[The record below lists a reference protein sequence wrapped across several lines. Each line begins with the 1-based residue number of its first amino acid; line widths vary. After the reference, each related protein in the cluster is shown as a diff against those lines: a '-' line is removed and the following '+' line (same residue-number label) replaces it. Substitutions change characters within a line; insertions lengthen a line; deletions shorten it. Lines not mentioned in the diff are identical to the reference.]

1 MSDRRKE
8 MHEQITA
15 ELARIAKL
23 GPMLKGT
30 VSEVNRGARKRGGGE
45 RTAHLLTYKGKG
57 NKTKSV
63 YVPARRV
70 EEVQALVARH
80 REATRILSRVVDL
93 SVDLFKAK
101 QKHASQGHQER
112 LA

>member
-1 MSDRRKE
+1 MPDRQKQ

-15 ELARIAKL
+15 ELARIAEL

-30 VSEVNRGARKRGGGE
+30 VNTINRGVRKRGAGE

-70 EEVQALVARH
+70 EEVQDMVARH
-80 REATRILSRVVDL
+80 REAIRTLDRVVEL

-101 QKHASQGHQER
+101 
-112 LA
+112 

>member
-1 MSDRRKE
+1 MPDRRE
-8 MHEQITA
+8 QMYEQIA
-15 ELARIAKL
+15 SELARIAEL

-30 VSEVNRGARKRGGGE
+30 VSEVKRGVRKRGVGE

-70 EEVQALVARH
+70 VEVQDMIDRH
-80 REATRILSRVVDL
+80 REARRTLDRVVDL
-93 SVDLFKAK
+93 SVGLFKAK
-101 QKHASQGHQER
+101 
-112 LA
+112 

>member
-1 MSDRRKE
+1 MPDKRKQ
-8 MHEQITA
+8 MQEQIAA

-30 VSEVNRGARKRGGGE
+30 VNEVKRGVRKRGEGE
-45 RTAHLLTYKGKG
+45 RTAHLLTYKGKS

-70 EEVQALVARH
+70 GEVQDMVARH
-80 REATRILSRVVDL
+80 REATRTLDRVVEL

-101 QKHASQGHQER
+101 
-112 LA
+112 